1 MIGNHLPKPRCI
13 VELGRHHWGWH
24 LHYLAITQML
34 AAKPHFQGEIVYKS
48 LDPLKETPLHLRSPT
63 CIRRKQTW
71 NMLCV
76 HLSTTLRTA
85 IFGFHMEL
93 LGGNKPTVA
102 ILQFG
107 RVASKFSSCIVKVS
121 WSRRITS
128 SCKWKW
134 AIGHF
139 SFSVRAFSQ
148 CQECIGTWDMTL
160 QFYHRIKYITNS

>member
-1 MIGNHLPKPRCI
+1 
-13 VELGRHHWGWH
+13 
-24 LHYLAITQML
+24 ML

-76 HLSTTLRTA
+76 HLSTTLRIA

-102 ILQFG
+102 SHSSIWPGGEQIQLLHSEGIVIASDHFVLQMEMSHWTF
-107 RVASKFSSCIVKVS
+107 
-121 WSRRITS
+121 
-128 SCKWKW
+128 
-134 AIGHF
+134 
-139 SFSVRAFSQ
+139 
-148 CQECIGTWDMTL
+148 
-160 QFYHRIKYITNS
+160 QF